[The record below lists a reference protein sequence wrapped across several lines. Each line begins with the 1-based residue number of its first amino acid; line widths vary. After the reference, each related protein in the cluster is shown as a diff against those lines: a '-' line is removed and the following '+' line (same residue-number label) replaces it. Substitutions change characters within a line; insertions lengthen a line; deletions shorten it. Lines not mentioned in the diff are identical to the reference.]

1 MVTGAISF
9 WLRGWAISVIIGL
22 FILLNLVFSLFNLGY
37 AYPAFGLNYR
47 GEKADYSLEALNQL
61 SSPNSIQESKDH
73 WLRQLNNWKVSTGQ
87 EKPRMI
93 LIAVSG
99 GGQRSALWTTNVLQH
114 ADSIL
119 KGSLMKETALITGA
133 SGGLVGAAY
142 YRDLYW
148 KNGSPMNPIHLDRV
162 SGETLNSIVF
172 TLLINDLFVTAKQV
186 RFGEEKYQRDRGY
199 EFERSLI
206 DNTKGMLDRPISA
219 YQNAE
224 YAGEIPALI
233 VSPLVTNDGR
243 KLYISPQPVSF
254 FNINPWDNT
263 NIQGVDFRALLKSQ
277 EADSLRFTTALRMSA
292 TFPYI
297 TPSIT
302 LPTNPP
308 VKIADSGISDN
319 YGIQDALLFINTF
332 KDWIKENT
340 SQVLLLSI
348 RDSEKFEEV
357 EAPQS
362 LNVMQRFFS
371 PIQNVYS
378 SWDKVQTI
386 KNDQLYEMMEEQL
399 GGHLSRIEFELTP
412 IQTGQG
418 MGRASLSWRLT
429 ELEKQGIKK
438 AIHSAKNKQRL
449 SKLALDF
456 KPTIK

>member
-1 MVTGAISF
+1 
-9 WLRGWAISVIIGL
+9 
-22 FILLNLVFSLFNLGY
+22 
-37 AYPAFGLNYR
+37 
-47 GEKADYSLEALNQL
+47 
-61 SSPNSIQESKDH
+61 
-73 WLRQLNNWKVSTGQ
+73 
-87 EKPRMI
+87 
-93 LIAVSG
+93 
-99 GGQRSALWTTNVLQH
+99 
-114 ADSIL
+114 
-119 KGSLMKETALITGA
+119 
-133 SGGLVGAAY
+133 
-142 YRDLYW
+142 
-148 KNGSPMNPIHLDRV
+148 MNPIHLDRV